1 MIIRIGYDIVFNLPS
16 PAPMVLMLHV
26 FPSLGARL
34 KTPEFLSIEPN
45 LPLELYLDR
54 FGNQCSRIS
63 APLGDL
69 RLAYDNRIELPD
81 EPEPAFPDARQHP
94 VEELPFGT
102 LEFLL
107 PSRYCESDRLADI
120 AWALFN
126 ESPPGWSRVQAVC
139 DWVFANVEFGYE
151 YARPSKTAWDV
162 YQERRGVCRDF
173 MHLALTF
180 CRCLNIPARYA
191 TGYLGDIGVPP
202 DGLDMDFSAFF
213 EVFLEGSWHPF
224 DARHNVRRV
233 GRVKMG
239 QGRDAADVALTTTF
253 GVSNLV
259 SFKVVTDEEKNLS
272 WRTR

>member
-1 MIIRIGYDIVFNLPS
+1 MIIRIGYEIVFNLPS

-26 FPSLGARL
+26 FPSLVPRL
-34 KTPEFLSIEPN
+34 KNPEFLYIEPN
-45 LPLELYLDR
+45 LPLELYWDR
-54 FGNQCSRIS
+54 FGNQCSRVS
-63 APLGDL
+63 VPAGDL
-69 RLAYDNRIELPD
+69 RLSYDNLIELPD
-81 EPEPAFPDARQHP
+81 EPEPAFPNARQHL
-94 VEELPFGT
+94 VEELPCDT

-120 AWALFN
+120 AWTLFKY
-126 ESPPGWSRVQAVC
+126 SPLGWGRVQAVC

-202 DGLDMDFSAFF
+202 DGLNMDFSAFF
-213 EVFLEGSWHPF
+213 EVFLDGEWHPF

-233 GRVKMG
+233 GRVKMA

-259 SFKVVTDEEKNLS
+259 SFKVVTDEEKRL
-272 WRTR
+272 T